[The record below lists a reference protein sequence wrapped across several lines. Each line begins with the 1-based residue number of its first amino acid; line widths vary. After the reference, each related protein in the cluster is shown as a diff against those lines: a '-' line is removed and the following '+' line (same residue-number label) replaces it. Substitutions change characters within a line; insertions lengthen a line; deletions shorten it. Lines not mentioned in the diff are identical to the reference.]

1 MSSRGYWLAATIVV
15 LGLCLRTTEAADEK
29 WQLIGKGSNVD
40 LGETPIVIELRSA
53 LPDGSYVL
61 ESGSSS
67 EPIAATVF
75 READRSW
82 LATIL
87 PNVPAGKTF
96 SYAARM
102 LPTASSQEAQGIRFR
117 PRDGRNL
124 IVKIDNQL
132 LTTYR
137 VDAGPKPF
145 FFPLNGPS
153 GESHT
158 RAFPME
164 KVPGEDRDHPHQ
176 RSCWFTF
183 GNVNGVDFWSEEKGA
198 GTIRETE
205 RKIVVDGL
213 VLGKLRTRDDW
224 RATDGRKICED
235 LRTVTFYRTKGYRL
249 IDFEIEIHA
258 TDGDVTFHNTK
269 EGMFGLR
276 VASSMDVD
284 KKTGGR
290 ITNAEGLTDNKAWG
304 QASPWVDYVG
314 PVQGKTLGIAILNHP
329 QSFRYPTTWHV
340 RTYGLFAANPF
351 GWREFGRSENGDYTL
366 PAGQK
371 VRFGYRMILHEGDT
385 SSAGLPAL
393 FEAYAKP
400 PSVEVRVD

>member
-1 MSSRGYWLAATIVV
+1 M
-15 LGLCLRTTEAADEK
+15 
-29 WQLIGKGSNVD
+29 
-40 LGETPIVIELRSA
+40 
-53 LPDGSYVL
+53 
-61 ESGSSS
+61 
-67 EPIAATVF
+67 
-75 READRSW
+75 
-82 LATIL
+82 
-87 PNVPAGKTF
+87 
-96 SYAARM
+96 
-102 LPTASSQEAQGIRFR
+102 
-117 PRDGRNL
+117 
-124 IVKIDNQL
+124 
-132 LTTYR
+132 
-137 VDAGPKPF
+137 
-145 FFPLNGPS
+145 
-153 GESHT
+153 
-158 RAFPME
+158 
-164 KVPGEDRDHPHQ
+164 
-176 RSCWFTF
+176 
-183 GNVNGVDFWSEEKGA
+183 
-198 GTIRETE
+198 
-205 RKIVVDGL
+205 
-213 VLGKLRTRDDW
+213 
-224 RATDGRKICED
+224 
-235 LRTVTFYRTKGYRL
+235 TFYRTKGYRL

-400 PSVEVRVD
+400 PAVEVRVD